1 MKPEKKVTNQWISVE
16 NDELFDIPEA
26 QDKLWYYFGKDGQSV
41 RSRWQSIDGNWYYF
55 NEDGIMLTGKQTI
68 EDSVYYLGE
77 NGVRRTGWIQL
88 SNETDGPTDDTSWY
102 YFEKNGKMVMDELD
116 KKIGGNYYTFVD
128 GVMQTGW

>member
-1 MKPEKKVTNQWISVE
+1 MLWLLLPAGSRNGQLPLYDSDGYVVTDTWKKRGEDWYYLNDEGEIATNEMIEEYYVDETGKKVTNQWISVE

-68 EDSVYYLGE
+68 EDSV
-77 NGVRRTGWIQL
+77 TI
-88 SNETDGPTDDTSWY
+88 
-102 YFEKNGKMVMDELD
+102 
-116 KKIGGNYYTFVD
+116 
-128 GVMQTGW
+128 